1 MDVAANLAEVRGK
14 IDAKVEECNRPKG
27 SVKLVAVSKTKP
39 MELLMDAYNVSL
51 RFSWFWLAHC
61 YCGDS
66 SLTMVAHQLTEVIIY
81 HTWHI
86 LGFSPIKLLSIT
98 FTKYIHPGRTTRLW

>member
-1 MDVAANLAEVRGK
+1 MDVAANLAEVLGK

-51 RFSWFWLAHC
+51 HCGWL
-61 YCGDS
+61 
-66 SLTMVAHQLTEVIIY
+66 
-81 HTWHI
+81 
-86 LGFSPIKLLSIT
+86 
-98 FTKYIHPGRTTRLW
+98 

>member
-1 MDVAANLAEVRGK
+1 MDPTSVHSVTSQASRASALAGASSTTLRSASSSADGEAVVDVAANLAEVRGK

-51 RFSWFWLAHC
+51 RCSWL
-61 YCGDS
+61 
-66 SLTMVAHQLTEVIIY
+66 
-81 HTWHI
+81 
-86 LGFSPIKLLSIT
+86 
-98 FTKYIHPGRTTRLW
+98 RL